1 MQLSIRKMT
10 EKYAIEI
17 LCWKYEKPYDF
28 YNQVLTS
35 DAIMELLTN
44 KYYVTLDEYE
54 QLIGFFCVG
63 KSAKVPAGERN
74 VAYKEDFIDVGIGM
88 KPEFTGKGKGLEFF
102 SNILRFIEENYRN
115 SPIRLTVAEFNERAI
130 HLYEKLNF
138 VKKTQFQRGKTI
150 YIVMVREKIK
160 ADKKGKIMKEKQTF
174 ETTDEYIR
182 QFPPEV
188 QEKLN
193 TLRGIIKELV
203 PEAQEKIS
211 YQMPTFALYGNIIHF
226 AAYKNHIGLYPGA
239 SGIAAFQKE
248 LVGYKTSKGTVQIP
262 IGDPLPAELIR
273 KIVKFK
279 VEENIK
285 KAEARGKK

>member
-1 MQLSIRKMT
+1 M
-10 EKYAIEI
+10 
-17 LCWKYEKPYDF
+17 
-28 YNQVLTS
+28 
-35 DAIMELLTN
+35 
-44 KYYVTLDEYE
+44 
-54 QLIGFFCVG
+54 
-63 KSAKVPAGERN
+63 
-74 VAYKEDFIDVGIGM
+74 
-88 KPEFTGKGKGLEFF
+88 
-102 SNILRFIEENYRN
+102 
-115 SPIRLTVAEFNERAI
+115 
-130 HLYEKLNF
+130 
-138 VKKTQFQRGKTI
+138 
-150 YIVMVREKIK
+150 
-160 ADKKGKIMKEKQTF
+160 MKEKQTF

>member
-1 MQLSIRKMT
+1 
-10 EKYAIEI
+10 
-17 LCWKYEKPYDF
+17 
-28 YNQVLTS
+28 
-35 DAIMELLTN
+35 
-44 KYYVTLDEYE
+44 
-54 QLIGFFCVG
+54 
-63 KSAKVPAGERN
+63 
-74 VAYKEDFIDVGIGM
+74 
-88 KPEFTGKGKGLEFF
+88 
-102 SNILRFIEENYRN
+102 
-115 SPIRLTVAEFNERAI
+115 
-130 HLYEKLNF
+130 
-138 VKKTQFQRGKTI
+138 
-150 YIVMVREKIK
+150 
-160 ADKKGKIMKEKQTF
+160 MKEKQTF